1 MRVLLDENLPESL
14 VSALRHL
21 GHHVESVN
29 SLRLKGLDNSTLYQ
43 QVAQDY
49 DLCLTKDA
57 GFVLNVRRMRGPSN
71 TKLIRVVLPQKPAML
86 FVDDFLKAFEKTDW
100 SGYET
105 GSDWP

>member
-14 VSALRHL
+14 VAALRHL
-21 GHHVESVN
+21 GHQAESVN
-29 SLRLKGLDNSTLYQ
+29 SLRLKGVDNGTLYQ

-49 DLCLTKDA
+49 DFCFTKDV

-71 TKLIRVVLPQKPAML
+71 TKLIRVVLPQKPAIL
-86 FVDDFLKAFEKTDW
+86 FVNDFVQAFEKTDW
-100 SGYET
+100 SGYEN